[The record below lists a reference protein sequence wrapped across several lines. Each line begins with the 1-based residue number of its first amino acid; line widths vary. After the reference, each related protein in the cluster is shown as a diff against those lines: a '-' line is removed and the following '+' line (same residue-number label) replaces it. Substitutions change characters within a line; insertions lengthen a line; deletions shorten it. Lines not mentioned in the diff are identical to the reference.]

1 MQRRFAVLFTW
12 CPYLLTESFALLIR
26 MGMFG
31 VHPIP
36 CVINREVFFFCFLFL
51 GNLLRNLSRLDARA
65 FGSVC
70 RRWARKLKCQGI

>member
-36 CVINREVFFFCFLFL
+36 CVINREVFFLFFVL
-51 GNLLRNLSRLDARA
+51 GQPLAQLVQVGCKS
-65 FGSVC
+65 F
-70 RRWARKLKCQGI
+70 WKCLQTLG

>member
-36 CVINREVFFFCFLFL
+36 CVINREVFFFVFCSWATSCATCP
-51 GNLLRNLSRLDARA
+51 GWMQELLEVFADA
-65 FGSVC
+65 G
-70 RRWARKLKCQGI
+70 LEN